1 MLRRLERLR
10 DYFGCAFALG
20 AEPRAVCSILWAQ
33 TKNIRVRLNL
43 EAYNPQ
49 KTYSLQTVYGPLY
62 FRDNFGDIT
71 NLVDLFY
78 RQVYR
83 VQTLTQEGAILD
95 IGANIGL
102 VAALYAFHNP
112 DKSIYCFEPL
122 AENAAMIKLNC
133 PSAQVEPVAVGARE
147 GRVKLQVDR
156 DHVMASSVPCQWK
169 TQETEFRVISLD
181 EFAAAKRLKQV
192 AVMKIDAEGMEVEIL
207 QGGPQ
212 TLNNTYQ
219 VVMETHGRSRH
230 EKALQHLRQAGFYIG
245 SERFMSTTGFVFAS
259 RRKDRQA
266 CVN

>member
-1 MLRRLERLR
+1 MPRAFEQLR

-20 AEPRAVCSILWAQ
+20 PEPKAVCSILWAQ
-33 TKNIRVRLNL
+33 TKNIRARLNL

-49 KTYSLQTVYGPLY
+49 ETYSLQTIYGSLY

-83 VQTLTQEGAILD
+83 VQALAQEGAILD

-102 VAALYAFHNP
+102 AAALYAYHNP

-133 PSAQVEPVAVGARE
+133 PSAEVEPVAVGARQ

-156 DHVMASSVPCQWK
+156 DHVMASSVPCQW
-169 TQETEFRVISLD
+169 ETRQMEFDVITLD
-181 EFAAAKRLKQV
+181 EFAEAKKLKQV
-192 AVMKIDAEGMEVEIL
+192 ALIKIDAEGMEVEIL
-207 QGGPQ
+207 QGGEQ
-212 TLNNTYQ
+212 TLNNTHQ
-219 VVMETHGRSRH
+219 VVMETHGRSLH
-230 EKALQHLRQAGFYIG
+230 DESINHLREAGFYID
-245 SERFMSTTGFVFAS
+245 SESFTNRTGLVFAS
-259 RRKDRQA
+259 RRHDSEL
-266 CVN
+266 